1 MSNKKRKKQET
12 ESVDKRDTEFVVNFK
27 YESKYGT
34 KYTEVISAF
43 LIELSKVYGYTID
56 EYSLIPFVWDVRVD
70 RLSNLIN
77 QQPTSN
83 IVMREFMRIAKQAA
97 EVQLEA
103 RQARQEYIEV
113 LNALMPTNPE

>member
-1 MSNKKRKKQET
+1 MSNKKRKKQEA
-12 ESVDKRDTEFVVNFK
+12 ERDTEFVINFEYK
-27 YESKYGT
+27 SKYGT

-97 EVQLEA
+97 EIQLEA